1 MPSLLS
7 SLWLPLFAPIHHHP
21 YSSPASPIAR
31 SSLLAIISLLFPLS
45 ALDSSTCLWLSP
57 LISII
62 KPPLKHPQEP
72 PCHQFIQGENGRPS
86 GLDLCLGL
94 LTVQAQWGLRGQPRP
109 ATRTSLLYMAW
120 PAMTRLLALVCFPL
134 LLFQETALG
143 ESTWFYKP
151 TS

>member
-7 SLWLPLFAPIHHHP
+7 SLWLPPSLCP
-21 YSSPASPIAR
+21 YPPPP
-31 SSLLAIISLLFPLS
+31 LLFPCLS
-45 ALDSSTCLWLSP
+45 HCQVQSTGHIQSTISSLCSGFFP

-62 KPPLKHPQEP
+62 KHPLKHPQEP

-94 LTVQAQWGLRGQPRP
+94 LTVQAQWGLRGQWRP
-109 ATRTSLLYMAW
+109 ASRISLLYMAW
-120 PAMTRLLALVCFPL
+120 PATTTLLALVCFPL
-134 LLFQETALG
+134 LLFQETALR

-151 TS
+151 RS